1 MVARRDGDPERI
13 GPYEVL
19 GTLGR
24 GAQGTVYRARTP
36 DRVVVAVKRL
46 HPTLADDD
54 ALRTRFLREAEAA
67 GRVAGFCTARVLT
80 TGMDEGTP
88 YIVSEYIRGESLQ
101 ERVDRDGPRSVA
113 QLDRLMVGTLTALS
127 AIHQAGVVHRDFK
140 PGNVILGEDGPRV
153 VDFGVARMLDDDSAL
168 SAVVGTPAYMAP
180 EQFSGELSPAVD
192 VFAWASTIYFAATG
206 APAFGVGSPAAIM
219 YRVLNAQPDLAA
231 VPASIRPVLARC
243 LQKDPRRRPGAAT
256 LLLGMFGEN
265 AEVGPEEILE
275 RGRAVAEQRAPL
287 PARWSRTVVPRRSVL
302 VALGV
307 TAAVAAGAAVG
318 GAATRAVLR
327 TDSTEGGT
335 GAAKALA
342 PGESRV
348 LLGHND
354 IVSGLCFGRI
364 GPRSVLV
371 SASDDQTA
379 RVWDPSTGK
388 QLGPPLT
395 GHQGWVGAVAFSE
408 FGDLQLAV
416 TVGQDGHV
424 RLWDLATMRAH
435 ADLTG
440 HQAWIRTIGVGAFKG
455 EPIAVTG
462 GGDRTVRIW
471 NLRQGTQFGRTI
483 SGFSEV
489 TTAVGLSE
497 YDYRPVI
504 LVGDA
509 DGFLTMWDLETQQR
523 VGPRKPAHRAQI
535 NTIATGQHD
544 GRDTAFTAGDDMII
558 RGWDLEN
565 GRQEWTLKGHSQVIY
580 ALELGTLDGRNVLV
594 SGSEDGSIRIWD
606 IDTGKQYGPSLLGYR
621 GGVRGL
627 AVGPVDGV
635 NVIVSSGVDQS
646 LRIWRP

>member
-1 MVARRDGDPERI
+1 MVARHAGDPERI

-19 GTLGR
+19 GYLGR
-24 GAQGTVYRARTP
+24 GAQGTVYRARSP
-36 DRVVVAVKRL
+36 ESVVVAVKRL
-46 HPTLADDD
+46 HPNLADDD
-54 ALRTRFLREAEAA
+54 TLRLRFMREAEAA
-67 GRVAGFCTARVLT
+67 SRVAGFCTARVLA
-80 TGMDEGTP
+80 TGVADGTP

-113 QLDRLMVGTLTALS
+113 QLDRLIVGTLTALA
-127 AIHQAGVVHRDFK
+127 AIHRAGIVHRDFK
-140 PGNVILGEDGPRV
+140 PNNVILGEDGPRV

-192 VFAWASTIYFAATG
+192 VFAWASTMYFAATG
-206 APAFGVGSPAAIM
+206 APAFGTGSPAAVM
-219 YRVLNAQPDLAA
+219 YRVLHTQPDLAA

-243 LQKDPRRRPGAAT
+243 LRKDPRQRPGAAT
-256 LLLGMFGEN
+256 LLLGRFGEN
-265 AEVGPEEILE
+265 ADVGPEEILE
-275 RGRAVAEQRAPL
+275 QGRAVAEERAPL
-287 PARWSRTVVPRRSVL
+287 PDRWPRTVMPRRSVL
-302 VALGV
+302 AALGV
-307 TAAVAAGAAVG
+307 TAAAIVG
-318 GAATRAVLR
+318 GVATRAVLR
-327 TDSTEGGT
+327 TDSTGNRA

-364 GPRSVLV
+364 GSRSVMV

-388 QLGPPLT
+388 RLGPPLT
-395 GHQGWVGAVAFSE
+395 GHKGWVGAVAFSE
-408 FGDLQLAV
+408 FGDLQVAV

-424 RLWDLATMRAH
+424 RLWDLSTMRQH

-440 HQAWIRTIGVGAFKG
+440 HEGWIRTVGVGAFKG

-471 NLRQGTQFGRTI
+471 NLRQGTQLGRTI
-483 SGFSEV
+483 TGFSQV

-497 YDYRPVI
+497 YAYRPVI

-523 VGPRKPAHRAQI
+523 VGTSKPAHRAQV
-535 NTIATGQHD
+535 NTITTGQHN
-544 GRDTAFTAGDDMII
+544 GRETAFTAGDDMVI
-558 RGWDLEN
+558 RGWDLET

-580 ALELGTLDGRNVLV
+580 ALELGTLDERNVLV
-594 SGSEDGSIRIWD
+594 SGSEDGSVRIWD
-606 IDTGKQYGPSLLGYR
+606 IDTGKQYGPSFIGYR
-621 GGVRGL
+621 GGVRSL
-627 AVGPVDGV
+627 AFGPVDGV

-646 LRIWRP
+646 VRIWRP